1 MNSQCMFTCMIVR
14 MHFASDAVRRNTAVA
29 SRRRPCRPWLCA
41 LVSLLLAG
49 INGYAMAGSAQG
61 EPAAASAIVGDWLVA
76 NRGAVIRIQQAGDKF
91 DGYIAWQ
98 LHDTYGPED
107 GPALDGKVVTDR
119 NNPDPA
125 LRARPLTGLR
135 LLTGLQ
141 YNRADNKWTGG
152 EVYDTDN
159 GRTYHCMVRLASPNR
174 LVFRGYIGIPL
185 FGKNTYWTRV
195 IMRSPVPGGLPYVM
209 AVSSH

>member
-1 MNSQCMFTCMIVR
+1 MSTTLASQ
-14 MHFASDAVRRNTAVA
+14 RR
-29 SRRRPCRPWLCA
+29 SCRLWLCA
-41 LVSLLLAG
+41 LVVLLLAVVS
-49 INGYAMAGSAQG
+49 GYAVADNAPG
-61 EPAAASAIVGDWLVA
+61 ESAAASAIVGDWLVA
-76 NRGAVIRIQQAGDKF
+76 NHGAVIRIQQAGDTF

-119 NNPDPA
+119 NNPNPA

-135 LLTGLQ
+135 LLTGLH
-141 YNRADNKWTGG
+141 YDRADGKWIGG

-159 GRTYHCMVRLASPNR
+159 GRTYHCRVRLASPDR

-195 IMRSPVPGGLPYVM
+195 IMRSPVPGELPYVI
-209 AVSSH
+209 VGSGH

>member
-1 MNSQCMFTCMIVR
+1 MIAKIQ
-14 MHFASDAVRRNTAVA
+14 FEADAVRWRTTAA
-29 SRRRPCRPWLCA
+29 LQRRPCRLWVCA
-41 LVSLLLAG
+41 CLSLLLAVVDC
-49 INGYAMAGSAQG
+49 YAAASNVPG

-76 NRGAVIRIQQAGDKF
+76 NHGAVIRIQQAGDTF
-91 DGYIAWQ
+91 EGYIAWQ

-135 LLTGLQ
+135 LLTGLHFDL
-141 YNRADNKWTGG
+141 ADNKWTGG

-159 GRTYHCMVRLASPNR
+159 GRTYHCMVRLAGPNR
-174 LVFRGYIGIPL
+174 LVFRGYIGVPL

-195 IMRSPVPGGLPYVM
+195 IMRPPVPGELPYVM
-209 AVSSH
+209 AGSNH

>member
-1 MNSQCMFTCMIVR
+1 M
-14 MHFASDAVRRNTAVA
+14 
-29 SRRRPCRPWLCA
+29 
-41 LVSLLLAG
+41 SLLLAVVS
-49 INGYAMAGSAQG
+49 GYAVAGSVAG
-61 EPAAASAIVGDWLVA
+61 EPADASAIVGDWLVV
-76 NRGAVIRIQQAGDKF
+76 NHGAVIRIQQAGDTF

-119 NNPDPA
+119 NNPNPA
-125 LRARPLTGLR
+125 LRTRPLTGLR
-135 LLTGLQ
+135 LLTGLR
-141 YNRADNKWTGG
+141 YDRADDKWIGG

-159 GRTYHCMVRLASPNR
+159 GRTYHCRVRLAGPNR

-195 IMRSPVPGGLPYVM
+195 VMRSPVPGELPYVM
-209 AVSSH
+209 AGSSH